1 MIAFQGIDFYTTN
14 RKTVVTIGTFDGV
27 HKGHQQIIR
36 HLVET
41 AKQENC
47 SSLILTFFPH
57 PRLVLQGDSSIQLLN
72 TIAERKAL
80 LAKTGVD
87 HLIVHPFDEAFS
99 SMTAEEFIVSVL
111 VKKLNV
117 QQIIVGHDHRFGKN
131 RTADFH
137 DLVAFGKKY
146 GFHVTQIAAEM
157 LNEVNI
163 SSTKIRT
170 ALQEGDIQLANS
182 YLGHPYQLNG
192 QVQKGNQLGRTIG
205 FPTANLAVA
214 ESYKLIPKKGVYLVQ
229 SVLNK
234 RKVFGLMNI
243 GVRPTVYGKTQT
255 IEVFYLDFE
264 GDLYGQQLQVEL
276 LDFIRDEQKFESLDA
291 LKIQLE
297 KDKNWAVQAIS
308 AQQELTK

>member
-1 MIAFQGIDFYTTN
+1 LIAFQGIDFYTTN

-72 TIAERKAL
+72 TIEERKTL

-170 ALQEGDIQLANS
+170 ALQVGDIQLADS

-214 ESYKLIPKKGVYLVQ
+214 EAYKLIPKKGVYLVQ
-229 SVLNK
+229 SILNK

-243 GVRPTVYGKTQT
+243 GVRPTVDGKTQT

>member
-72 TIAERKAL
+72 TIEERKTL

-99 SMTAEEFIVSVL
+99 SMTAEEFIESVL

-131 RTADFH
+131 RTANFH
-137 DLVAFGKKY
+137 DLVAYGKKY

-214 ESYKLIPKKGVYLVQ
+214 EAYKLIPKKGVYLVQ
-229 SVLNK
+229 SVLNQK
-234 RKVFGLMNI
+234 KVFGLMNI
-243 GVRPTVYGKTQT
+243 GVRPTVDGKTQT

-264 GDLYGQQLQVEL
+264 ADLYGQQLQVEL

-308 AQQELTK
+308 ALQELTK

>member
-1 MIAFQGIDFYTTN
+1 
-14 RKTVVTIGTFDGV
+14 
-27 HKGHQQIIR
+27 
-36 HLVET
+36 
-41 AKQENC
+41 
-47 SSLILTFFPH
+47 
-57 PRLVLQGDSSIQLLN
+57 
-72 TIAERKAL
+72 
-80 LAKTGVD
+80 
-87 HLIVHPFDEAFS
+87 
-99 SMTAEEFIVSVL
+99 
-111 VKKLNV
+111 
-117 QQIIVGHDHRFGKN
+117 VGHDHRFGKN

>member
-1 MIAFQGIDFYTTN
+1 LIAFQGIDFYTTN

-72 TIAERKAL
+72 TIEERKTL

-87 HLIVHPFDEAFS
+87 HLIVHPFDQAFS

-131 RTADFH
+131 RTANFD
-137 DLVAFGKKY
+137 DLVAYGKKY
-146 GFHVTQIAAEM
+146 NFQVTQIAAEM

-170 ALQEGDIQLANS
+170 ALQEGDIQLAKS
-182 YLGHPYQLNG
+182 YLGQPYQLNG

-229 SVLNK
+229 SVLNQ
-234 RKVFGLMNI
+234 RKAYGLMNI
-243 GVRPTVYGKTQT
+243 GVRPTVDGKTQT

-264 GDLYGQQLQVEL
+264 GDLYGQQLHVEL

-297 KDKNWAVQAIS
+297 KDKNWAVQAIL
-308 AQQELTK
+308 AQQELS

>member
-308 AQQELTK
+308 AHQELT

>member
-1 MIAFQGIDFYTTN
+1 MTSFQGINYYTGKG
-14 RKTVVTIGTFDGV
+14 KTVLTIGTFDGV
-27 HKGHQQIIR
+27 HKGHQQIIH

-47 SSLILTFFPH
+47 NSLILTFFPH
-57 PRLVLQGDSSIQLLN
+57 PRLVLQGDTSIQLLN
-72 TIAERKAL
+72 TIEERKAL

-87 HLIVHPFDEAFS
+87 QLIIHPFDEAFS
-99 SMTAEEFIVSVL
+99 SLSAEEFIESVL

-137 DLVAFGKKY
+137 DLVEYGKRY
-146 GFHVTQIAAEM
+146 GFQVTQIAAEM

-163 SSTKIRT
+163 SSTKIRS
-170 ALQEGDIQLANS
+170 ALQQGDIKLANN

-192 QVQKGNQLGRTIG
+192 QVQKGNQLGRTLG
-205 FPTANLAVA
+205 FPTANLAIA
-214 ESYKLIPKKGVYLVQ
+214 ESYKLIPKNGVYLVQ
-229 SVLNK
+229 SVLNQK
-234 RKVFGLMNI
+234 RVFGLMNI
-243 GVRPTVYGKTQT
+243 GIRPTVNGKTQT
-255 IEVFYLDFE
+255 IEVFYLDFVD
-264 GDLYGQQLQVEL
+264 DLYNQHVQVEL

-308 AQQELTK
+308 AHQELTK

>member
-1 MIAFQGIDFYTTN
+1 LTSFQGINYYKGKG
-14 RKTVVTIGTFDGV
+14 KTVLTIGTFDGV
-27 HKGHQQIIR
+27 HKGHQQIIH

-47 SSLILTFFPH
+47 NSLILTFFPH
-57 PRLVLQGDSSIQLLN
+57 PRLVLQGDTSIQLLN
-72 TIAERKAL
+72 TIEERKAL

-87 HLIVHPFDEAFS
+87 HLIIHPFDEAFS
-99 SMTAEEFIVSVL
+99 SLSAEEFIESVL

-137 DLVAFGKKY
+137 DLVAYGKKY
-146 GFHVTQIAAEM
+146 GFQVTQIAAEM

-170 ALQEGDIQLANS
+170 ALLQGDIKLAND
-182 YLGHPYQLNG
+182 YLGYAYTLNG
-192 QVQKGNQLGRTIG
+192 QVQKGQQLGRTLG

-214 ESYKLIPKKGVYLVQ
+214 ESYKLIPKNGVYLVQ
-229 SVLNK
+229 SILNQK
-234 RKVFGLMNI
+234 RVFGLMNI
-243 GVRPTVYGKTQT
+243 GIRPTVDGKTQS

-264 GDLYGQQLQVEL
+264 GDLYDQNLQVEL
-276 LDFIRDEQKFESLDA
+276 LDFIRDEHKFDSLDA

-297 KDKNWAVQAIS
+297 KDKAWAIQAIT
-308 AQQELTK
+308 ARQQLAK

>member
-72 TIAERKAL
+72 SIEERKAL
-80 LAKTGVD
+80 LSKTGVD

-99 SMTAEEFIVSVL
+99 SMTAEEFIETVL

-214 ESYKLIPKKGVYLVQ
+214 EAYKLIPKKGVYLVQ

-243 GVRPTVYGKTQT
+243 GVRPTVDGKTQT

>member
-1 MIAFQGIDFYTTN
+1 MIAFQGIDFYTDN

-72 TIAERKAL
+72 TIEERKAL

-146 GFHVTQIAAEM
+146 GFQVTQIAAEM

-214 ESYKLIPKKGVYLVQ
+214 EAYKLIPKKGVYLVQ
-229 SVLNK
+229 SVLNQK
-234 RKVFGLMNI
+234 KVYGLMNI
-243 GVRPTVYGKTQT
+243 GVRPTVDGKTQT

-264 GDLYGQQLQVEL
+264 GDLYDQQLQVEL

-308 AQQELTK
+308 AQQELS

>member
-72 TIAERKAL
+72 TIEERKAL
-80 LAKTGVD
+80 LSKTGVD

-99 SMTAEEFIVSVL
+99 SMTAEEFIESVL

-146 GFHVTQIAAEM
+146 DFHVTQIAAEM

-163 SSTKIRT
+163 SSTKIRA

-214 ESYKLIPKKGVYLVQ
+214 EAYKLIPKKGVYLVQ
-229 SVLNK
+229 SVLNQK
-234 RKVFGLMNI
+234 KVFGLMNI
-243 GVRPTVYGKTQT
+243 GVRPTVDGKTQT

>member
-72 TIAERKAL
+72 TIEERKTL

-87 HLIVHPFDEAFS
+87 HLIVHPFDQAFS

-131 RTADFH
+131 RTANFD
-137 DLVAFGKKY
+137 DLVAYGKKY
-146 GFHVTQIAAEM
+146 NFQVTQIAAEM

-170 ALQEGDIQLANS
+170 ALQEGDIQLAKS
-182 YLGHPYQLNG
+182 YLGQPYQLNG

-229 SVLNK
+229 SVLNQ
-234 RKVFGLMNI
+234 RKAYGLMNI
-243 GVRPTVYGKTQT
+243 GVRPTVDGKTQT

-264 GDLYGQQLQVEL
+264 GDLYGQQLHVEL

-297 KDKNWAVQAIS
+297 KDKNWAVQAIL
-308 AQQELTK
+308 AQQELS

>member
-72 TIAERKAL
+72 TIEERKAL

-131 RTADFH
+131 RTANFD
-137 DLVAFGKKY
+137 DLVEYGKKY
-146 GFHVTQIAAEM
+146 NFQVTQIAAEM

-170 ALQEGDIQLANS
+170 ALQVGDIQLANS
-182 YLGHPYQLNG
+182 YLGQPYQLNG

-229 SVLNK
+229 SVLNQK
-234 RKVFGLMNI
+234 KVFGLMNI
-243 GVRPTVYGKTQT
+243 GVRPTVDGKTQT

-264 GDLYGQQLQVEL
+264 SDLYGQQLHVEL

-297 KDKNWAVQAIS
+297 KDKNWAIQAIL
-308 AQQELTK
+308 AQQELT

>member
-72 TIAERKAL
+72 TIEERKTL

-170 ALQEGDIQLANS
+170 ALQVGDIQLADS

-214 ESYKLIPKKGVYLVQ
+214 EAYKLIPKKGVYLVQ
-229 SVLNK
+229 SILNK

-243 GVRPTVYGKTQT
+243 GVRPTVDGKTQT

>member
-1 MIAFQGIDFYTTN
+1 LIAFQGIDFYTTN

-308 AQQELTK
+308 AHQELT

>member
-1 MIAFQGIDFYTTN
+1 
-14 RKTVVTIGTFDGV
+14 
-27 HKGHQQIIR
+27 
-36 HLVET
+36 
-41 AKQENC
+41 
-47 SSLILTFFPH
+47 
-57 PRLVLQGDSSIQLLN
+57 
-72 TIAERKAL
+72 
-80 LAKTGVD
+80 
-87 HLIVHPFDEAFS
+87 
-99 SMTAEEFIVSVL
+99 
-111 VKKLNV
+111 LNV

-131 RTADFH
+131 RTANFD
-137 DLVAFGKKY
+137 DLVEYGKKY
-146 GFHVTQIAAEM
+146 NFQVTQIAAEM

-182 YLGHPYQLNG
+182 YLGQPYQLNG

-229 SVLNK
+229 SVLNQK
-234 RKVFGLMNI
+234 KVFGLMNI
-243 GVRPTVYGKTQT
+243 GVRPTVDGKTQT

-264 GDLYGQQLQVEL
+264 SDLYGQQLHVEL

-297 KDKNWAVQAIS
+297 KDKNWAIQAIL
-308 AQQELTK
+308 AQQELT

>member
-1 MIAFQGIDFYTTN
+1 LIAFQGIDFYTTN

-72 TIAERKAL
+72 TIEERKAL
-80 LAKTGVD
+80 LSKTGVD

-99 SMTAEEFIVSVL
+99 SMTAEEFIESVL

-146 GFHVTQIAAEM
+146 DFHVTQIAAEM

-163 SSTKIRT
+163 SSTKIRA

-214 ESYKLIPKKGVYLVQ
+214 EAYKLIPKKGVYLVQ
-229 SVLNK
+229 SVLNQK
-234 RKVFGLMNI
+234 KVFGLMNI
-243 GVRPTVYGKTQT
+243 GVRPTVDGKTQT